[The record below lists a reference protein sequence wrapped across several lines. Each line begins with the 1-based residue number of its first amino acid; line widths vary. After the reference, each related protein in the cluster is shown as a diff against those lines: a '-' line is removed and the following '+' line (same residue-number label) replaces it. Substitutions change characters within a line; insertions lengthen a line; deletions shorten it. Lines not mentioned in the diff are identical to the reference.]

1 VVRRFLEGDRMEGS
15 REPSRQVSVLIVD
28 DDPDSADSLGL
39 LLEHWNHRVCVAY
52 DGRTAIDVYRRQ
64 LPEIV
69 LLDIQ
74 LPDMDG
80 YEVARTLRLEPHQAI
95 LVALT
100 GYGSDDERQDLF
112 EAGFDRHFVKPVK
125 LHELESLLAR
135 V

>member
-1 VVRRFLEGDRMEGS
+1 MEGS

-28 DDPDSADSLGL
+28 DDPDSADSLAL

-52 DGRTAIDVYRRQ
+52 DGSTAIDVYRRQ

-69 LLDIQ
+69 LLDIR
-74 LPDMDG
+74 LPDIDG
-80 YEVARTLRLEPHQAI
+80 LEVARMLKREPHQAI

-100 GYGSDDERQDLF
+100 GYGSDDERHPIF
-112 EAGFDRHFVKPVK
+112 ESGFDRHFVKPVK
-125 LHELESLLAR
+125 LQELESLLAS